1 MLRYNEGKLLLNCY
15 ICKITKENTKSNR
28 AMKKRECLPYES
40 PQSTSVELRMDR
52 ALLQASKPDYIDG
65 GDDTWVTSSMD
76 EEILF

>member
-1 MLRYNEGKLLLNCY
+1 
-15 ICKITKENTKSNR
+15 
-28 AMKKRECLPYES
+28 MKKREYLPYES

-76 EEILF
+76 EEFLF